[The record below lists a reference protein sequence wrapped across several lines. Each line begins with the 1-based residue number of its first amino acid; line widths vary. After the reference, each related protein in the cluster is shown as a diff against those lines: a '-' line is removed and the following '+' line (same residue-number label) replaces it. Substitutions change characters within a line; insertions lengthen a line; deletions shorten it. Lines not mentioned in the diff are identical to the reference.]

1 MWLNATLNINPY
13 FVDGIYGGDNYIYK
27 FSNKKLNY
35 TLTDNDIAYVHEGK
49 LDIFNF
55 SRKPKNDDIEL
66 INMFKKALD
75 FRINNQEIINNGQ
88 FSILKTSNKNVFAYQ
103 IEYNKQKIIVVFNN
117 DYDKCFKNIFV
128 YVNYNSRLKQVTSLS
143 NKTVFSKNKIITDLQ
158 NAEIQVYS
166 ENL

>member
-35 TLTDNDIAYVHEGK
+35 TFTDNDIAYVHEGK

-55 SRKPKNDDIEL
+55 SRKPKNDDIVL

-75 FRINNQEIINNGQ
+75 FRINNQEIINKGQ

-103 IEYNKQKIIVVFNN
+103 IEHNKQKIIVIFNN
-117 DYDKCFKNIFV
+117 NYDKSFKNVFV
-128 YVNYNSRLKQVTSLS
+128 YVNFNAPLEQVSTLS
-143 NKTVFSKNKIITDLQ
+143 KNTIFSKNKIITDLQ
-158 NAEIQVYS
+158 TAEVQVYT